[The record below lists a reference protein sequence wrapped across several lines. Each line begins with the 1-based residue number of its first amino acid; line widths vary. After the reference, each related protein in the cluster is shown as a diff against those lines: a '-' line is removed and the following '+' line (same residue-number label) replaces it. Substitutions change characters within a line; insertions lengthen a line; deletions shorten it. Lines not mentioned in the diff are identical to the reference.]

1 MGLIKHLLHNI
12 VLLVSAPELRE
23 LERKLD
29 TLKRRLSGMRETE
42 RPPEVL
48 VEMLIAGEDHRFK
61 FHCGVDFVAI
71 CRAVWRTAA
80 CGRREGAST
89 IEMQLVRVL
98 TGRYE
103 KKLSRKIREALLAVY
118 TCQLASKSEIALMYL
133 LVGYYGTG
141 MDGFEFATKRLGFR
155 PHTMSPREA
164 ASLAA
169 RLKYPEPRSL
179 SVRRMSQISTR
190 TNYILSRHLQYF
202 KTSKTNTALLR
213 GSHATV

>member
-1 MGLIKHLLHNI
+1 
-12 VLLVSAPELRE
+12 
-23 LERKLD
+23 
-29 TLKRRLSGMRETE
+29 
-42 RPPEVL
+42 
-48 VEMLIAGEDHRFK
+48 MLIAGEDHRFK
-61 FHCGVDFVAI
+61 FHRGIDFVAV

-98 TGRYE
+98 TDRYE

-118 TCQLASKSEIALMYL
+118 AGQLASKEEIALMYL

-141 MDGFEFATKRLGFR
+141 MDGFEFATKKLGFM
-155 PHTMSPREA
+155 PHAMSHREA

-179 SVRRMSQISTR
+179 SVRRMCQISTR
-190 TNYILSRHLQYF
+190 ANYILSRHLQYF
-202 KTSKTNTALLR
+202 KKSEANTSLLQ